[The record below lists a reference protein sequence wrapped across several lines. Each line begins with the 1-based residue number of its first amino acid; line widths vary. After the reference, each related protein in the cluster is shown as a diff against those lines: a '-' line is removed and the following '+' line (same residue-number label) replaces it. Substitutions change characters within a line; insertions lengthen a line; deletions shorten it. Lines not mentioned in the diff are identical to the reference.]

1 MSWFKKLAKGAGKFF
16 KKVGQGVVKTFK
28 KDGYLDK
35 GLEFGGKILSAVEK
49 SPLGAALTPFT
60 SVARAGLNI
69 GNRISGVA
77 SSGLNALSTAKDGIK
92 SGQKLGDVAQT
103 FKNTGTNLLEKAKV
117 IKEDA
122 QAIKYA

>member
-1 MSWFKKLAKGAGKFF
+1 MSWFKKATKGAGNFF
-16 KKVGQGVVKTFK
+16 KKVGSGAVKTFK
-28 KDGYLDK
+28 KGGYLDK
-35 GLEFGGKILSAVEK
+35 GLAIGDKVLSAVEK

-69 GNRISGVA
+69 GNRLSGVA
-77 SSGLNALSTAKDGIK
+77 SSGLNALSAAKDGIK
-92 SGQKLGDVAQT
+92 SGQKLGDVAQN

-122 QAIKYA
+122 KAIKYA